1 MFQRLKQRWYRDQRL
16 RAAYLVLMMVL
27 FAVGWLTLPVWSA
40 DETAASKPAAAA
52 QAAAPSP
59 GAQPPTPVVPDS
71 DRPLSHKEHQ
81 FEWFTPLTTF
91 PWGERIA
98 LLLVLGIAI
107 AGLVYAY
114 MLVKQVREAD
124 QGTPKM
130 QEIAA
135 AVREGADA
143 YLWAQFRKIGPLIVL
158 ITVGLYLTKQHDF
171 PFAIGRAGAFLMGS
185 LFSWTVGFVGMKLAT
200 TGNLRVAAAAKRSY
214 GEALQLGYRTGT
226 ITGMLTDGLGLLGG
240 TTIFLIYGEQAYE
253 ALLGFGF
260 GGTLLAL
267 FMRVGGGIY
276 TKAADVGADLVGK
289 VEAGI
294 PEDDPRNAATIA
306 DNVGDNVGDCAG
318 MAADIFESYEVTIV
332 AAMILGLASFGHKGV
347 IFPLLVRG
355 IGVLG
360 SIISTYTVKAG
371 PDDTSDT
378 ALKSVHRGFWIG
390 SLISIAGFFLIGLGY
405 LHFDAAYLKDY
416 PMAASGFPGH
426 DPKALPI
433 WANFGIAGLDMRP
446 AITCLIGVFLAIAL
460 NKVTSYYTHT
470 SHSPV
475 KTLARSCQ
483 TGHATNIIQGFSVG
497 YESTVTALLV
507 IAGAIVLSVLCYW
520 GTPPVFIAFG
530 VAMTGIGML
539 TLTGNTISMDV
550 FGPVADNANGI
561 GEMGYDRAEM
571 GEENYKRARQI
582 LADLDAVG
590 NTTKA
595 ETKGIA
601 IGSAVIA
608 AVSLFA
614 SFIAV
619 IAVGSEDKIKDMTVE
634 QFYAQAGK
642 LTVAD
647 PVVLVGFLIGGAVP
661 FLFSSMLIRAVGRAA
676 YYIVNEVRQ
685 QFKDPAIMAGTKKPD
700 YGRVVDICTSAAQ
713 GELIGPGLLAIL
725 APAFVGF
732 LLGPYALGGFL
743 AGMILVGQLLAVF
756 MANAG
761 GAWDNAKKM
770 IEDEPRTATTGKGSE
785 KHKAAVTGDTVG
797 DPLKDTAGPAINP
810 LVKVM
815 NMVSLLG
822 LGMVLSYNVMG
833 INPAQQGAGTVWQ
846 IGLIVAAVAVLII
859 LWALRNSKRETAE
872 MRELV
877 GGEA

>member
-1 MFQRLKQRWYRDQRL
+1 MIAGLRQRWRGGRVRTTWL
-16 RAAYLVLMMVL
+16 CLLLVAFGAAW
-27 FAVGWLTLPVWSA
+27 ATLPAWSA
-40 DETAASKPAAAA
+40 DAPSAAAKTEAAA
-52 QAAAPSP
+52 QDAKAPAPVAKTAAQEPAATQHEFHPF
-59 GAQPPTPVVPDS
+59 QPFSYVWYEVV
-71 DRPLSHKEHQ
+71 
-81 FEWFTPLTTF
+81 
-91 PWGERIA
+91 A
-98 LLLVLGIAI
+98 LILVLLVAI
-107 AGLVYAY
+107 GGLAYAW
-114 MLVKQVREAD
+114 MLVKQVMEAD
-124 QGTPKM
+124 KGTAKM
-130 QEIAA
+130 QEIAG

-143 YLWAQFRKIGPLIVL
+143 YLWAQFRRIGPLIVIL
-158 ITVGLYLTKQHDF
+158 TLGLYATKYNETA
-171 PFAIGRAGAFLMGS
+171 FAIGRAGAFLVGS
-185 LFSWTVGFVGMKLAT
+185 LFSWCVGFVGMKLAT
-200 TGNLRVAAAAKRSY
+200 LGNLRVAAAAKRSY
-214 GEALQLGYRTGT
+214 GEAMQLGYRTGT

-240 TTIFLIYGEQAYE
+240 TCIFLIYGEQAYE

-289 VEAGI
+289 VEANI

-371 PDDTSDT
+371 PNDTSDT
-378 ALKSVHRGFWIG
+378 ALHSVHRGFWIG
-390 SLISIAGFFLIGLGY
+390 SLISIAGFFLLGFAY
-405 LHFDAAYLKDY
+405 LHFDAEYLRLY
-416 PMAASGFPGH
+416 PMAAAGFPDGN
-426 DPKALPI
+426 PAMLPS
-433 WANFGIAGLDMRP
+433 WANFGMAGLDMRP
-446 AITCLIGVFLAIAL
+446 ALTCLIGVFLAIAL

-475 KTLARSCQ
+475 KSLARSCQ
-483 TGHATNIIQGFSVG
+483 TGHATNIIQGFAVG
-497 YESTVTALLV
+497 YESTVAALFV
-507 IAGAIVLSVLCYW
+507 IAGAIILSVLCYT
-520 GTPPVFIAFG
+520 GTPPVFIAYG

-561 GEMGYDRAEM
+561 GEMGYDREEM

-619 IAVGSEDKIKDMTVE
+619 IAVGSEDKISQMTQAQYE
-634 QFYAQAGK
+634 TQAGK
-642 LTVAD
+642 LTVAE
-647 PVVLVGFLIGGAVP
+647 PLVLVGFLIGGSIP

-676 YYIVNEVRQ
+676 FYIVNEVRQ
-685 QFKDPAIMAGTKKPD
+685 QFKDPGIMAGTKKPN
-700 YGRVVDICTSAAQ
+700 YGRVVNICTTAAQ
-713 GELIGPGLLAIL
+713 SELIGPALLALL

-743 AGMILVGQLLAVF
+743 AGMILVGQLLGVF

-770 IEDEPRTATTGKGSE
+770 IEDEPKTATTGKGSE

-822 LGMVLSYNVMG
+822 LSLVLSYNVMG
-833 INPAQQGAGTVWQ
+833 INPNRPEGKAAEGWH
-846 IGLIVAAVAVLII
+846 IGLIVAVVAVLLV
-859 LWALRNSKRETAE
+859 LWAVWNSKRETAE
-872 MRELV
+872 MKEV
-877 GGEA
+877 TG